1 MSEAGERKHVL
12 IVEDSFDV
20 ANAYR
25 ILFEARGYRVSVA
38 DLVAAAVERALADP
52 VDFMLLDLSL
62 PDGSGLEVLDALRE
76 RGLPTT
82 TVALTGHD
90 DAAIRRRCLDAGCTE
105 VLVKPVSPRELLAKM
120 AAWIT

>member
-1 MSEAGERKHVL
+1 MTEPPKKHVL

-25 ILFEARGYRVSVA
+25 ILFEAHGYRVSVA
-38 DLVAAAVERALADP
+38 DHVAAAVEQAVEDQ

-62 PDGSGLEVLDALRE
+62 PDGSGLDVLAALRAG
-76 RGLPTT
+76 GLPRV

-90 DAAIRRRCLDAGCTE
+90 DAAVRRRCLDTGCTE

-120 AAWIT
+120 AGWMT

>member
-1 MSEAGERKHVL
+1 MSEPARKHVL

-25 ILFEARGYRVSVA
+25 ILFEAKGYRVSVA
-38 DLVAAAVERALADP
+38 DRVLGAVELALADP
-52 VDFMLLDLSL
+52 VDFMLLDLTL
-62 PDGSGLEVLDALRE
+62 PDGSGLDVLDALRGG
-76 RGLPTT
+76 GLPTT

-90 DAAIRRRCLDAGCTE
+90 DTAVRRRCLDAGCSD

-120 AAWIT
+120 ETWVR

>member
-1 MSEAGERKHVL
+1 MSEPVRKHVL

-25 ILFEARGYRVSVA
+25 ILFEAKGYRVSLA
-38 DLVAAAVERALADP
+38 DRVLAAVELALTDP
-52 VDFMLLDLSL
+52 VDFMLLDLTL
-62 PDGSGLEVLDALRE
+62 PDGSGLDVLDALRGG
-76 RGLPTT
+76 GLPTT

-120 AAWIT
+120 ETWIR

>member
-1 MSEAGERKHVL
+1 VSEPAGKHVL

-25 ILFEARGYRVSVA
+25 ILFEAKGYRVSVA
-38 DLVAAAVERALADP
+38 DRVLGAVELAVADP
-52 VDFMLLDLSL
+52 VDFMLLDLTL
-62 PDGSGLEVLDALRE
+62 PDGSGLDVLDALRGG
-76 RGLPTT
+76 GLPTT

-90 DAAIRRRCLDAGCTE
+90 DAAIRRRCLEAGCTE

-120 AAWIT
+120 EGWIR

>member
-1 MSEAGERKHVL
+1 MSEPARKHVL

-25 ILFEARGYRVSVA
+25 ILFEAKGYRVSLA
-38 DLVAAAVERALADP
+38 DRVLAAVELALTDP
-52 VDFMLLDLSL
+52 VDFMLLDLTL
-62 PDGSGLEVLDALRE
+62 PDGSGLDVLDALRGG
-76 RGLPTT
+76 GLPTT

-120 AAWIT
+120 ETWIR

>member
-1 MSEAGERKHVL
+1 MSEPPKKHVL

-38 DLVAAAVERALADP
+38 DYVESAVAQAIADP
-52 VDFMLLDLSL
+52 VDFMLLDLTL
-62 PDGSGLEVLDALRE
+62 PDGSGLDVLEALRAG
-76 RGLPTT
+76 GLPTT

-90 DAAIRRRCLDAGCTE
+90 DAAVRRKCLAAGCAD

-120 AAWIT
+120 ADWIG